1 MQDTACSL
9 GESPGFLSLMSD
21 ASSLADLAV
30 PDTGALKFDDFM
42 TAPAPT
48 SSPEPGL
55 VPDGSFHAPA
65 AAGFEDMDS
74 MIRALE
80 LDMTPVKPKV
90 AAPPPRPTPY
100 TFGGVVV
107 PPPPP
112 VPKRKAAS
120 RARHQRPRGPATNG
134 ADVDN
139 IARYF
144 PRDVLRLE
152 PDEYARVKAQRIEFL
167 TTEEQRKLTSLRR
180 RARNC
185 VYAEIKR
192 QERIAAKRDADSANS
207 QLLEENRQLRE
218 ENMRLQMQLA
228 VFAADQAKAE

>member
-1 MQDTACSL
+1 MQKCPL
-9 GESPGFLSLMSD
+9 GESPGFLSLMSES
-21 ASSLADLAV
+21 SSLADLAV
-30 PDTGALKFDDFM
+30 PDANLKFDDFM
-42 TAPAPT
+42 TPSPPSA
-48 SSPEPGL
+48 SPEPGI
-55 VPDGSFHAPA
+55 VPDSSFHAPA

-80 LDMTPVKPKV
+80 LDMTPAKPKI
-90 AAPPPRPTPY
+90 APVPTSH
-100 TFGGVVV
+100 TFGSDVVV

-120 RARHQRPRGPATNG
+120 RARHHRPRGPGTSN

-152 PDEYARVKAQRIEFL
+152 PDDYARVKAQRIGFL

-192 QERIAAKRDADSANS
+192 QERIAAKRDADAANA
-207 QLLEENRQLRE
+207 QLLKENRQLRE

-228 VFAADQAKAE
+228 MFDANQAKTK